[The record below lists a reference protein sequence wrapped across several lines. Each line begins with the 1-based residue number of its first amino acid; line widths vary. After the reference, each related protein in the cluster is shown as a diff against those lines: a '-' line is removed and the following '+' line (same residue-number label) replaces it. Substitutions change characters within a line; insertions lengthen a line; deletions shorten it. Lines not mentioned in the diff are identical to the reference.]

1 MNKNT
6 HTFCFNP
13 QDNGGESLILK
24 TTFEPNGDP
33 GEFYAVQ
40 ELMLHSYCNYA
51 TFTLTG
57 IGFTPENLR
66 KLADELEQFEKDV
79 KGS

>member
-1 MNKNT
+1 MNKNV
-6 HTFCFNP
+6 HTFCFNT

-24 TTFEPNGDP
+24 TTFEPNGDL
-33 GEFYAVQ
+33 GLFYTVQ
-40 ELMLHSYCNYA
+40 ELTLHSYCNCA

-57 IGFTPENLR
+57 RGFNPENLR